1 MKDPTTSIQNVF
13 SKNRAEE
20 LGSDVWNHFVV
31 PPFYH
36 RLDVTGATK
45 PRVIIGGRGCGKTM
59 LLRYWSHQSM
69 FSRSRVDFTE
79 SESREIGLYWRA
91 DTQFASAMAERDV
104 PADIWQAAF
113 SHMAALI
120 IGMEVLDSLHSVAE
134 SKSPLLSSDEVKAA
148 RLSRLKAYDGSLPDT
163 VDDLR
168 DTLEEQLWKFES
180 WVNDVRKRQQPD
192 FLPGQKFIRALIGE
206 LQKEI
211 PALKNITFFVYVD
224 EYENLRGY
232 QQKVINTW
240 LKHSEPPLIF
250 NLAMKRNSEQEDT
263 VGLEHLADIHDQR
276 RHDLEKYFIEEGS
289 ELFFAEILFLRLSN
303 AGFEMQPLSIAD
315 LHDPSK
321 LSERKGETY
330 KKQILTTIEKIFPDV
345 SHEALALSVFE
356 DHSLSKKLETRIKDA
371 LDKRGATI
379 SLEKF
384 FRPTLPEATI
394 ITPALLNRKRNKPEQ
409 VAEEMDKLERRKPN
423 HFTGRR
429 DWTQNNFIGS
439 LLQLYEPYD
448 RACPFYAGFHTFLKL
463 SRGNIR
469 HFLELCHK
477 SIYRA
482 FPDGGFKG
490 QEISPIEQAEA
501 ARQASTAF
509 LGEVPSFGKYGNKLH
524 SFVLSLGSLFSLAHL
539 RPSLSE
545 SEQSHFSMV
554 NGSEPLTELDEDFL
568 SEAKKWSV
576 LFEEEATKIK
586 QNYQPETTE
595 YILNPIYAPYFHISY
610 RKKRKLELK
619 SDELICLMRGSYEEV
634 STLLRR
640 YTKDWTIEQ
649 ASMHPTLFSHL
660 TEELDENP
668 NAGR

>member
-1 MKDPTTSIQNVF
+1 MNDTVTSIQNVF

-20 LGSDVWNHFVV
+20 LGSDVWRHFVV

-69 FSRSRVDFTE
+69 FSRSRVDFSE
-79 SESREIGLYWRA
+79 SETNEIGLYWRA

-104 PADIWQAAF
+104 PTDIWQAGF
-113 SHMAALI
+113 SHMVALI

-134 SKSPLLSSDEVKAA
+134 SKSPLISSADVEAA
-148 RLSRLKAYDGSLPDT
+148 QLSRLRAFDPSLPET
-163 VDDLR
+163 VAGLR
-168 DTLEEQLWKFES
+168 DALEEHLWMFES
-180 WVNDVRKRQQPD
+180 WVNDVRKRPQPD
-192 FLPGQKFIRALIGE
+192 FLPGQQFILALIKQV
-206 LQKEI
+206 QKEI

-232 QQKVINTW
+232 QQNVINTW

-250 NLAMKRNSEQEDT
+250 NLAMKRNSEQDDT
-263 VGLEHLADIHDQR
+263 VGSEHLADIHDKR
-276 RHDLEKYFIEEGS
+276 RHDLERYFVEEGS
-289 ELFFAEILFLRLSN
+289 ELFFAEILFLRLAN
-303 AGFEMQPLSIAD
+303 AGFGGPPVSIAD

-321 LSERKGETY
+321 LIERKGEAY

-345 SHEALALSVFE
+345 SHEDLAMGVFQ
-356 DHSLSKKLETRIKDA
+356 DDSLSRKLQARIKDA
-371 LDKRGATI
+371 LDKRGAR
-379 SLEKF
+379 LPVEKF
-384 FRPTLPEATI
+384 FRPALPEATI
-394 ITPALLNRKRNKPEQ
+394 ITPVLLNRRRNKPED
-409 VAEEMDKLERRKPN
+409 VAKEMDKLEIGEAN

-482 FPDGGFKG
+482 FPDGGFEG
-490 QEISPIEQAEA
+490 QEIPPSQQAEA

-524 SFVLSLGSLFSLAHL
+524 FFVLALGSLFSLAHL

-545 SEQSHFSMV
+545 SEQSHFSV
-554 NGSEPLTELDEDFL
+554 VRGSEPLSDIDEEFL
-568 SEAKKWSV
+568 SEATKWSV

-586 QNYQPETTE
+586 QSYQPETTE

-619 SDELICLMRGSYEEV
+619 SEELIRLIRGSYEDV
-634 STLLRR
+634 SALLRR
-640 YTKDWTIEQ
+640 YTKDWAIEP

-660 TEELDENP
+660 TEDMDENSD
-668 NAGR
+668 AGR